1 MGIGI
6 SEFNWFRFKKNK
18 MRNVFLLFTGL
29 LSVSLSFGQA
39 LGFTT
44 LTFVDETR
52 NNRSIPCEV
61 YYPALSAGENT
72 AALDPAFLA
81 LTGYPAIAIG
91 HGFVIG
97 AANYS
102 LIAEQLIPFGFVVAL
117 VNTETGFSPSHE
129 NFGLDLAFVTHA
141 LQQESQNATSIL
153 HNIVHQEREA
163 IIGHSM
169 GGGAAWL
176 AAASDPLID
185 AIVGLAPA
193 ETNPSAIA
201 AAASVNCSALVFSG
215 SEDAVTPSADNHQPI
230 YDGTNS
236 DCKTFVSLVGG
247 SHCGFIDSG
256 TLCDFGEPFGGSLAR
271 ADQQEAYLTL
281 MTAWL
286 RYFLNAECVEDLYES
301 YVMSHS
307 FVSADPLAACMLC
320 ANIENSNRI
329 GMRMMPNPSNGSFEV
344 QWNEEAFQQIE
355 ILDVTGKSILREK
368 VLQQYRVNVN
378 ESLSSGIYLVKLSNE
393 NSSVTQKLIVN

>member
-1 MGIGI
+1 
-6 SEFNWFRFKKNK
+6 
-18 MRNVFLLFTGL
+18 MRNLVLLFIGF
-29 LSVSLSFGQA
+29 LSAAISFGQG
-39 LGFTT
+39 LGHTT
-44 LTFVDETR
+44 LTFVDATR

-61 YYPALSAGENT
+61 YYPALSAGDNI

-81 LTGYPAIAIG
+81 LSGYPAIAVG

-102 LIAEQLIPFGFVVAL
+102 LIAEQLIPFGFIVAL
-117 VNTETGFSPSHE
+117 VNTETGFAPSHE

-141 LQQESQNATSIL
+141 LQQESLNSTSIL
-153 HNIVHQEREA
+153 HNVVHQEREA

-201 AAASVNCSALVFSG
+201 AASSVNCNSLVFSG
-215 SEDAVTPSADNHQPI
+215 SEDAVTPPADNHQPI
-230 YDGTNS
+230 FDGTNG
-236 DCKTFVSLVGG
+236 CKTFVSLTGG

-256 TLCDFGEPFGGSLAR
+256 TLCDFGEPLGGSLAR
-271 ADQQEAYLTL
+271 ADQQEAYLTM

-286 RYFLNAECVEDLYES
+286 RYFLNGECVEALYTD
-301 YVMSHS
+301 YVTNHL

-320 ANIENSNRI
+320 GNVNDVEGSAVNVF
-329 GMRMMPNPSNGSFEV
+329 PNPNQGTFSI
-344 QWNEEAFQQIE
+344 QWKNEIFNTIE
-355 ILDVTGKSILREK
+355 IFDAAGKCVLKQVI
-368 VLQQYRVNVN
+368 LQQGFFN
-378 ESLSSGIYLVKLSNE
+378 EAEKLKPGVYWVKLSSE
-393 NSSVTQKLIVN
+393 KSISTKKIVVE

>member
-1 MGIGI
+1 
-6 SEFNWFRFKKNK
+6 
-18 MRNVFLLFTGL
+18 MRKTLLFVFAFFVVAFSFAQGL
-29 LSVSLSFGQA
+29 GHTS
-39 LGFTT
+39 
-44 LTFVDETR
+44 LTFIDATR

-61 YYPALSAGENT
+61 YYPALSAGDNI

-81 LTGYPAIAIG
+81 LSGYPAIAVG

-97 AANYS
+97 AANYD

-117 VNTETGFSPSHE
+117 VNTEAGFAPNHQE
-129 NFGLDLAFVTHA
+129 FGLDLAFVTHA
-141 LQQESQNATSIL
+141 LQQESQNPTSIL
-153 HNIVHQEREA
+153 YNIVNQEREA

-201 AAASVNCSALVFSG
+201 AASSVNCNSLIFSG
-215 SEDAVTPSADNHQPI
+215 SEDAVTPPAENHQPI
-230 YDGTNS
+230 FDGTNG
-236 DCKTFVSLVGG
+236 CKTFVSLTGG

-256 TLCDFGEPFGGSLAR
+256 SLCDFGEPLGGSLAR
-271 ADQQEAYLTL
+271 ADQQEAYLTM

-286 RYFLNAECVEDLYES
+286 RYFLNAECVEELYTD
-301 YVMSHS
+301 YVFNHS

-320 ANIENSNRI
+320 GNVNDVKGNAVNVF
-329 GMRMMPNPSNGSFEV
+329 PNPNQGTFSI
-344 QWNEEAFQQIE
+344 QWKNEMFNTVELFDATGKRVLKQVIFQQGFFNETEKLKPGIYWLKLSSE
-355 ILDVTGKSILREK
+355 KSISTK
-368 VLQQYRVNVN
+368 K
-378 ESLSSGIYLVKLSNE
+378 I
-393 NSSVTQKLIVN
+393 IVE